1 MGSVPNDILAYW
13 TRRSREALRMA
24 KGATSSRSRLIH
36 YELAGRCSVMAAGLE
51 PFMMPR
57 KKPAT
62 AVEGSLLRLQLP
74 RPGPD
79 PVPPR
84 RVPPADRGPE
94 ARR

>member
-24 KGATSSRSRLIH
+24 KGATSSRARLIH
-36 YELAGRCSVMAAGLE
+36 YELAGRCSVRAAGLE

-74 RPGPD
+74 RPAATPLR
-79 PVPPR
+79 PR
-84 RVPPADRGPE
+84 REPPEAPGTE